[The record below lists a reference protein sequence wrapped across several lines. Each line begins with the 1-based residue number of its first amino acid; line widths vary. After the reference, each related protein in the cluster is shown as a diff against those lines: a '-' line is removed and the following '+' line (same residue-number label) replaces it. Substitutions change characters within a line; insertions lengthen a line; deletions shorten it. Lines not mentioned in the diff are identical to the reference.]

1 MRTSRLRRYVARFDL
16 TPRVHR
22 GVLFGL
28 VALGAVQL
36 ILLSDLK
43 GISSDEG
50 LRLLTMNGGQLFQGD
65 RSGTTASLK
74 DVMTAVRDTN
84 YQPLYYLLQNRV
96 MTVARS
102 TDPVLLRTANILFAA
117 ALLGGT
123 ACLARRWPPVAA
135 LYLVG
140 TIAFSGYFATHVLQI
155 REYTLGL
162 LFLLLVYLYSCRL
175 VQRSERTPL
184 FPNILQHVAYG
195 LLAVGACLNSFWI
208 LPAWCGAVA
217 GQWALAKRRLEATA
231 LLACSVVSAMAGL
244 RLLRA
249 VQGFEKKV
257 DVGLWDQRDASAA
270 QVAEAFSDGI
280 SFILAGSEVP
290 PSGAGAAARILA
302 LAVFTTAAAGALLVA
317 VRPSIARGSDKLRM
331 HIVLSGFMLGAL
343 CLFQICYF
351 LVRKDMISLWARY
364 FFQHFWLLHVLIAAI
379 IGMMAH
385 RLRPRATR
393 VGIGAF
399 LLLSAAWAIQ
409 GTVQYWRNPYSDT
422 GLGRDCQWRVF
433 ASRLR
438 ELSRGDPIVFTRT
451 LEAATASFSER
462 FPNSLLLVDK
472 LGADAAA
479 WPSTF
484 RLVEILGTPIDES
497 AARVADLSAAYFDVV
512 GREHVTGGQA
522 CNIAATVYRM
532 RRPW

>member
-1 MRTSRLRRYVARFDL
+1 M
-16 TPRVHR
+16 HK
-22 GVLFGL
+22 GILFGL
-28 VALGAVQL
+28 VALGTVQL
-36 ILLSDLK
+36 FLLSDLK

-74 DVMTAVRDTN
+74 DVMMAVRDTN

-96 MTVARS
+96 MMVARS
-102 TDPVLLRTANILFAA
+102 TDPVLLRTVNILFAA

-140 TIAFSGYFATHVLQI
+140 TVAFSGYFAMHVLQI

-162 LFLLLVYLYSCRL
+162 LFLLLIYFYSCRL

-184 FPNILQHVAYG
+184 FPDILQHVAYG
-195 LLAVGACLNSFWI
+195 FLAVGACLNSFWI
-208 LPAWCGAVA
+208 LPAWCGAVV
-217 GQWALAKRRLEATA
+217 GQWALARRRLEAAA

-257 DVGLWDQRDASAA
+257 DVGLWDQHDVSAA
-270 QVAEAFSDGI
+270 RAAEVVSDGI
-280 SFILAGSEVP
+280 YFILVGSEVP
-290 PSGAGAAARILA
+290 PSGAGAARILV
-302 LAVFTTAAAGALLVA
+302 LAIFVTAAAGALLVA
-317 VRPSIARGSDKLRM
+317 VRPSVARGSGELRM
-331 HIVLSGFMLGAL
+331 HVVLSGFMLGAL

-351 LVRKDMISLWARY
+351 LVRKDMISLWTRY

-379 IGMMAH
+379 IGMTAC
-385 RLRPRATR
+385 RLRTRATR
-393 VGIGAF
+393 AGIGAF

-422 GLGRDCQWRVF
+422 GLGRDCEWRVF

-438 ELSRGDPIVFTRT
+438 EVARGDPIVFTRA
-451 LEAATASFSER
+451 LEGATVSFSER

-479 WPSTF
+479 WPATF
-484 RLVEILGTPIDES
+484 QLVETQGTPVDES
-497 AARVADLSAAYFDVV
+497 AARIAGLSAAYFDVI
-512 GREHVTGGQA
+512 GREHVTGGQP